1 MKTKLFIALFLIVF
15 LSGCQVN
22 TKEDFSSEV
31 IYKSDFINVKTVEIL
46 EEPQISEIMWAEIDF
61 DDAFIENDVIFQGVV
76 EKLYEVSIGSTEG
89 GTHTLVYKTILEVR
103 VDNVIKD
110 VNNTI
115 GGKAVVKVVT
125 GASSRRYEQEVASLV
140 EGQEYL
146 LLAKSSTNIK
156 KDNLGLAE
164 YSDVYISSP
173 IEFIIPVI
181 GGNMYEVRGFYSD
194 FCNENCKKVR
204 MYDIVTKAADY
215 EEINDKIVNGESI
228 ERYTDDIEVLD
239 ESVPINVV
247 LSDVSNKVYSSS
259 GELEIDLSGLYLVDE
274 NFVNLIK
281 EYIDK

>member
-1 MKTKLFIALFLIVF
+1 MKRMLFVALIMVVF
-15 LSGCQVN
+15 LCGCQGN
-22 TKEDFSSEV
+22 TKEDFSSKV
-31 IYKSDFINVKTVEIL
+31 IYKSDFINVKTVEVL
-46 EEPQISEIMWAEIDF
+46 EAPKKSESMWAEIDY

-103 VDNVIKD
+103 VENVIKD

-115 GGKAVVKVVT
+115 GDKDVVKVVT

-146 LLAKSSTNIK
+146 LLTKSSSNIE
-156 KDNLGLAE
+156 KDNLRLAE

-181 GGNMYEVRGFYSD
+181 GGNMYEVRDFYND
-194 FCNENCKKVR
+194 FCDEKCNSVR
-204 MYDIVTKAADY
+204 MYDVVTKIGDY
-215 EEINDKIVNGESI
+215 NELNNKIVNGESVDK
-228 ERYTDDIEVLD
+228 YTD
-239 ESVPINVV
+239 SVKVFDKNIAINEV

-281 EYIDK
+281 AYIDK

>member
-1 MKTKLFIALFLIVF
+1 MMRKLIIALFLIVF
-15 LSGCQVN
+15 LSGCQGD

-31 IYKSDFINVKTVEIL
+31 IYKSDFINVKTVEVL
-46 EEPQISEIMWAEIDF
+46 EEPQISETMWAEIDY

-76 EKLYEVSIGSTEG
+76 EKLYEVSIGSTAG
-89 GTHTLVYKTILEVR
+89 GTHTLVYKTIMEVR
-103 VDNVIKD
+103 VENVIKD

-115 GGKAVVKVVT
+115 GDKAVVKVVT
-125 GASSRRYEQEVASLV
+125 GACSRRYEQEVASLV

-146 LLAKSSTNIK
+146 LLTKSSANIE

-181 GGNMYEVRGFYSD
+181 GGRMYEVRGFYSD
-194 FCNENCKKVR
+194 FCDENCKKVC
-204 MYDIVTKAADY
+204 MYDVVTKIGDY
-215 EEINDKIVNGESI
+215 QELNDKIVNGESI
-228 ERYTDDIEVLD
+228 DEYSDSIEVLD
-239 ESVPINVV
+239 KNVAIKEV

-274 NFVNLIK
+274 NFINYIK
-281 EYIDK
+281 AYIDK